1 MIQPERVE
9 WLRSGEPGREGFV
22 LLWVQ
27 SSVRTRDNHALEYA
41 AGEARRLGVP
51 LAAVFALNPAYPEA
65 NARHF
70 QYLLEGLRDLRA
82 GLAARGIPLSVRV
95 GDPPE
100 VVREAARGASLV
112 VTDRG
117 YLRPGRQWRASLAG
131 RLEVP
136 FVQVESDAVVPI
148 RVVSQKQEVG
158 ARTLRP
164 KLQRVLERFLVPL
177 EVQEGAKG
185 HPDWDPGL
193 DVSDPARTVRALG
206 VDGSVPP
213 GEEEGGEGKALAR
226 LSHFVIHLLP
236 SYDAGRRDPNV
247 DGGSRLSAYLH
258 YGHLSP
264 LTAALAAR
272 QHSEGGP
279 GLDTFLEEMIV
290 RRELSFNF
298 CEFNPA
304 YERYEGLPTWAR
316 ATLEAHAAD
325 PRPHLYTREELDAAA
340 THDPY
345 WNAAQREMVRTGR
358 MHNALRMY
366 WGKKILEWTATPQE
380 AYATALF
387 LNNRYQLDGR
397 DANSYAGVGWIFGLH
412 DRPWARRPIFGTVR
426 YLAASG
432 LRRKFDADG
441 YARRWAEGGHV
452 ELP

>member
-9 WLRSGEPGREGFV
+9 WLRPGEPGRGGFV

-27 SSVRTRDNHALEYA
+27 SSVRTVGNHALEYA
-41 AGEARRLGVP
+41 ALEARRLGVP

-70 QYLLEGLRDLRA
+70 QYLLEGLRNLRA
-82 GLAARGIPLSVRV
+82 GLSARGIPLAIRI
-95 GDPPE
+95 GDPPQE
-100 VVREAARGASLV
+100 VWQAARGASLV

-117 YLRPGRQWRASLAG
+117 YLRPGRQWRASLAE
-131 RLEVP
+131 RLEMP
-136 FVQVESDAVVPI
+136 FVQIESDAVVPV
-148 RVVSQKQEVG
+148 RLVSSRQEVG

-164 KLQRVLERFLVPL
+164 KLHRVLERFLVPV
-177 EVQEGAKG
+177 EVQEGAQG

-193 DVSDPARTVRALG
+193 DVSDPALTVRALG
-206 VDGSVPP
+206 VDNSVPP
-213 GEEEGGEGKALAR
+213 GEEEGGEVRALAR
-226 LSHFVIHLLP
+226 LEHFVTRLLP
-236 SYDAGRRDPNV
+236 GYDSGRRDPNV

-272 QHSEGGP
+272 EHSDGGP

-298 CEFNPA
+298 CEFNPD
-304 YERYEGLPTWAR
+304 YDRYEGLPRWAR
-316 ATLEAHAAD
+316 ENLEAHAAD
-325 PRPHLYTREELDAAA
+325 PRPHLYTREQLDAAQ
-340 THDPY
+340 THDRY
-345 WNAAQREMVRTGR
+345 WNAAHTEMVRTGR
-358 MHNALRMY
+358 MHNAMRMY
-366 WGKKILEWTATPQE
+366 WGKKILEWSATPQE
-380 AYATALF
+380 AYATTLW

-397 DANSYAGVGWIFGLH
+397 DANSYASVGWIFGLH

-432 LRRKFDADG
+432 LNRKFDAEA
-441 YARRWAEGGHV
+441 YARRWS
-452 ELP
+452 

>member
-1 MIQPERVE
+1 MIQAERVQV
-9 WLRSGEPGREGFV
+9 LRPGEPSGKGFV

-51 LAAVFALNPAYPEA
+51 LAAVFGLNPDYPEA

-82 GLAARGIPLSVRV
+82 GLARRGVPLRV
-95 GDPPE
+95 GVGHPPD
-100 VVREAARGASLV
+100 VVLDAARGACLV

-117 YLRPGRQWRASLAG
+117 YLRPGRQWREALAG

-148 RVVSQKQEVG
+148 RTVSDKQEVG

-164 KLQRVLERFLVPL
+164 RLHRVLERFLVPVDV
-177 EVQEGAKG
+177 EEGAQG

-193 DVSDPARTVRALG
+193 DVSDPALTVRALG
-206 VDGSVPP
+206 VDNSVPP
-213 GEEEGGEGKALAR
+213 GEEEGGEARALAR
-226 LSHFVIHLLP
+226 LDHFVTRLLP
-236 SYDAGRRDPNV
+236 RYDSGRRDPNV

-272 QHSEGGP
+272 EHSDGGP

-290 RRELSFNF
+290 RRELSFNY

-304 YERYEGLPTWAR
+304 YDRYEGLPAWAR
-316 ATLEAHAAD
+316 KTLEERAGD
-325 PRPHLYTREELDAAA
+325 PRPHLYTREELDAAQ
-340 THDPY
+340 THDRY
-345 WNAAQREMVRTGR
+345 WNAAHTEMVRTGR
-358 MHNALRMY
+358 MHNAMRMY
-366 WGKKILEWTATPQE
+366 WGKKILEWGPSPQE
-380 AYATALF
+380 AYDTTLW

-397 DANSYAGVGWIFGLH
+397 DANSYASVGWVFGLH
-412 DRPWARRPIFGTVR
+412 DRPWAPRPIFGNVR

-432 LRRKFDADG
+432 LSRKFDADA
-441 YARRWAEGGHV
+441 YARRWT
-452 ELP
+452 

>member
-1 MIQPERVE
+1 M
-9 WLRSGEPGREGFV
+9 
-22 LLWVQ
+22 
-27 SSVRTRDNHALEYA
+27 
-41 AGEARRLGVP
+41 
-51 LAAVFALNPAYPEA
+51 
-65 NARHF
+65 
-70 QYLLEGLRDLRA
+70 
-82 GLAARGIPLSVRV
+82 
-95 GDPPE
+95 
-100 VVREAARGASLV
+100 
-112 VTDRG
+112 
-117 YLRPGRQWRASLAG
+117 
-131 RLEVP
+131 
-136 FVQVESDAVVPI
+136 QVESDAVVPI
-148 RVVSQKQEVG
+148 RVVSHKQEVG

-193 DVSDPARTVRALG
+193 DVSDPALTVRALG

-213 GEEEGGEGKALAR
+213 GGEEGGEVQALAR
-226 LSHFVIHLLP
+226 LSHFVTQLLP

-247 DGGSRLSAYLH
+247 DGGSRLSASLH

-432 LRRKFDADG
+432 LKRKFDADA
-441 YARRWAEGGHV
+441 YAQRWG
-452 ELP
+452 